1 MKKKK
6 ALLALI
12 VVAIVVSIGAL
23 GYLALS
29 YFGSN
34 ARSSNAGGELSIDYL
49 VSEKDVVEEDT
60 QSDSSKNIFQW
71 LKERLASDKAQE
83 EVTLQTDTTAPASTQ
98 SGMSQTIRQSEE
110 AAEEDLTPIQQA
122 AKDAQQTNTNKKKDD
137 QTEQALAE
145 KKRRGRPPK
154 AQAAH
159 ETEPTEAQAAKAED
173 KADTKKNPEDE
184 PPKEGE
190 HKVFI
195 SIRCDTAVDKG
206 MNLDSQWAGIVP
218 SSGTILA
225 KTKVEFQEGDT
236 VFDVLCRIR
245 DTYKIHVSYR
255 GTNGAQY
262 VDGINNLYEFDGGR
276 WSGWM
281 YCVNDWYPNYGCGQ
295 YAVKNGDVIEWNYTC
310 NLGRDLGQDW
320 MASDEWM
327 KENE

>member
-71 LKERLASDKAQE
+71 LKERLAADKAHE

-122 AKDAQQTNTNKKKDD
+122 AKDAQQAQSAKKKD
-137 QTEQALAE
+137 A
-145 KKRRGRPPK
+145 
-154 AQAAH
+154 
-159 ETEPTEAQAAKAED
+159 AED
-173 KADTKKNPEDE
+173 DTPAQEENTPQEQPEEKEDRKNPEDE

-206 MNLDSQWAGIVP
+206 MNLA
-218 SSGTILA
+218 A
-225 KTKVEFQEGDT
+225 KYGVNAIFVDT
-236 VFDVLCRIR
+236 DKNIWYNNPDVLNYFEFTGK
-245 DTYKIHVSYR
+245 DS
-255 GTNGAQY
+255 GY
-262 VDGINNLYEFDGGR
+262 VL
-276 WSGWM
+276 
-281 YCVNDWYPNYGCGQ
+281 
-295 YAVKNGDVIEWNYTC
+295 
-310 NLGRDLGQDW
+310 
-320 MASDEWM
+320 
-327 KENE
+327 NEYNQARS

>member
-6 ALLALI
+6 ALLVLI
-12 VVAIVVSIGAL
+12 VLAMIVAIGGL
-23 GYLALS
+23 GYLALDLFTS
-29 YFGSN
+29 RS
-34 ARSSNAGGELSIDYL
+34 RSSNAGGSLSIDYL
-49 VSEKDVVEEDT
+49 VSEEDVQQEDT
-60 QSDSSKNIFQW
+60 QAETSKNIFQW
-71 LKERLASDKAQE
+71 LKEKLSADKAQE
-83 EVTLQTDTTAPASTQ
+83 EVTLQTDASSPASTQ
-98 SGMSQTIRQSEE
+98 SGMRQSIRQAEEEE
-110 AAEEDLTPIQQA
+110 ADETASSQQTQ
-122 AKDAQQTNTNKKKDD
+122 KDAQQTASGKKKD
-137 QTEQALAE
+137 T
-145 KKRRGRPPK
+145 
-154 AQAAH
+154 
-159 ETEPTEAQAAKAED
+159 AED
-173 KADTKKNPEDE
+173 DTPSQEEKPSQEQPEEKEDKKNPEDE
-184 PPKEGE
+184 APKEGE

-310 NLGRDLGQDW
+310 NLGRDLGQTW

>member
-1 MKKKK
+1 MC
-6 ALLALI
+6 
-12 VVAIVVSIGAL
+12 
-23 GYLALS
+23 
-29 YFGSN
+29 
-34 ARSSNAGGELSIDYL
+34 
-49 VSEKDVVEEDT
+49 
-60 QSDSSKNIFQW
+60 
-71 LKERLASDKAQE
+71 
-83 EVTLQTDTTAPASTQ
+83 
-98 SGMSQTIRQSEE
+98 IR
-110 AAEEDLTPIQQA
+110 D
-122 AKDAQQTNTNKKKDD
+122 
-137 QTEQALAE
+137 
-145 KKRRGRPPK
+145 R
-154 AQAAH
+154 
-159 ETEPTEAQAAKAED
+159 
-173 KADTKKNPEDE
+173 
-184 PPKEGE
+184 
-190 HKVFI
+190 
-195 SIRCDTAVDKG
+195 DKG

>member
-6 ALLALI
+6 VLLALI
-12 VVAIVVSIGAL
+12 VIAIVASIGAL

-29 YFGSN
+29 YFSSS

-49 VSEKDVVEEDT
+49 VSEEDVKQEDT
-60 QSDSSKNIFQW
+60 QAETSKNIFQW
-71 LKERLASDKAQE
+71 LKERLSADKAQE
-83 EVTLQTDTTAPASTQ
+83 EVTLQTDTAAPASTQ

-122 AKDAQQTNTNKKKDD
+122 AKDAQQAQSAKKKD
-137 QTEQALAE
+137 A
-145 KKRRGRPPK
+145 
-154 AQAAH
+154 
-159 ETEPTEAQAAKAED
+159 AED
-173 KADTKKNPEDE
+173 DAPAQEENTPQEQPEEKEDKKNPEDE
-184 PPKEGE
+184 APKEGE

-310 NLGRDLGQDW
+310 NLGRDLGQTW

>member
-6 ALLALI
+6 ILLALI
-12 VVAIVVSIGAL
+12 VIAIVASIGAL

-29 YFGSN
+29 YFSSS

-49 VSEKDVVEEDT
+49 VSEEDVKQEDT
-60 QSDSSKNIFQW
+60 QAETSKNLFKW
-71 LKERLASDKAQE
+71 LREKLSADKAQE
-83 EVTLQTDTTAPASTQ
+83 EVTLQTDTTAPSSTQ

-122 AKDAQQTNTNKKKDD
+122 AKDAQQAQSAKKKD
-137 QTEQALAE
+137 A
-145 KKRRGRPPK
+145 
-154 AQAAH
+154 
-159 ETEPTEAQAAKAED
+159 AED
-173 KADTKKNPEDE
+173 DTPAQEENTPQEQPEEKEDKKNPEDE
-184 PPKEGE
+184 APKEGE

-310 NLGRDLGQDW
+310 NLGRDLGQTW

>member
-6 ALLALI
+6 ILLALI
-12 VVAIVVSIGAL
+12 VVAIVAAIGAL
-23 GYLALS
+23 GYLALDFFS
-29 YFGSN
+29 SS

-49 VSEKDVVEEDT
+49 VSEEDVKQEDT
-60 QSDSSKNIFQW
+60 QAETSKNLFKW
-71 LKERLASDKAQE
+71 LKEKLSADKAQE
-83 EVTLQTDTTAPASTQ
+83 EVTLRTDTAAPASTQ
-98 SGMSQTIRQSEE
+98 SGMSQTIRQSDQV
-110 AAEEDLTPIQQA
+110 AEEDLTPIQQA
-122 AKDAQQTNTNKKKDD
+122 AKDAQQAQSAKKKD
-137 QTEQALAE
+137 T
-145 KKRRGRPPK
+145 
-154 AQAAH
+154 
-159 ETEPTEAQAAKAED
+159 AED
-173 KADTKKNPEDE
+173 DTPAQEENTPQEQPEEKEDKKNPEDE
-184 PPKEGE
+184 APKEGE

-310 NLGRDLGQDW
+310 NLGRDLGQTW

>member
-49 VSEKDVVEEDT
+49 VSEEDVKQENAQAET
-60 QSDSSKNIFQW
+60 SKNLFKW
-71 LKERLASDKAQE
+71 LKEKLSADKAQE
-83 EVTLQTDTTAPASTQ
+83 EVMLQTDTTAPASTQ

-110 AAEEDLTPIQQA
+110 AAEEDLTPIQQV
-122 AKDAQQTNTNKKKDD
+122 AKDAQQAQSAKKKD
-137 QTEQALAE
+137 A
-145 KKRRGRPPK
+145 
-154 AQAAH
+154 
-159 ETEPTEAQAAKAED
+159 AED
-173 KADTKKNPEDE
+173 DTPAQEENTPQEQPKEKEDKKNPEDE
-184 PPKEGE
+184 APKEGE

-310 NLGRDLGQDW
+310 NLGRDLGQTW

>member
-1 MKKKK
+1 M
-6 ALLALI
+6 
-12 VVAIVVSIGAL
+12 
-23 GYLALS
+23 
-29 YFGSN
+29 
-34 ARSSNAGGELSIDYL
+34 
-49 VSEKDVVEEDT
+49 EEDT

-71 LKERLASDKAQE
+71 LKERLAADKAQE
-83 EVTLQTDTTAPASTQ
+83 EVTLQTETSGPSNTQ
-98 SGMSQTIRQSEE
+98 SGMSQSIRQSED
-110 AAEEDLTPIQQA
+110 EEETDLNPVQQA
-122 AKDAQQTNTNKKKDD
+122 VKDAQQAQSAKKKD
-137 QTEQALAE
+137 A
-145 KKRRGRPPK
+145 
-154 AQAAH
+154 
-159 ETEPTEAQAAKAED
+159 AED
-173 KADTKKNPEDE
+173 DTPAQEENTPQEQPEEKEDKKNPEDE
-184 PPKEGE
+184 APKEGE

>member
-1 MKKKK
+1 MQT
-6 ALLALI
+6 
-12 VVAIVVSIGAL
+12 L
-23 GYLALS
+23 GQYPFVRMRRMRHDDFS
-29 YFGSN
+29 
-34 ARSSNAGGELSIDYL
+34 R
-49 VSEKDVVEEDT
+49 
-60 QSDSSKNIFQW
+60 
-71 LKERLASDKAQE
+71 RLMRE
-83 EVTLQTDTTAPASTQ
+83 TV
-98 SGMSQTIRQSEE
+98 
-110 AAEEDLTPIQQA
+110 LTPNDLILPVFVQ
-122 AKDAQQTNTNKKKDD
+122 
-137 QTEQALAE
+137 
-145 KKRRGRPPK
+145 
-154 AQAAH
+154 
-159 ETEPTEAQAAKAED
+159 
-173 KADTKKNPEDE
+173 
-184 PPKEGE
+184 EGE

-310 NLGRDLGQDW
+310 NLGRDLGQNW

>member
-12 VVAIVVSIGAL
+12 VVAIVVAIGAL
-23 GYLALS
+23 GYLALDLFTS
-29 YFGSN
+29 SS
-34 ARSSNAGGELSIDYL
+34 RSSNAGGSLSIDYL
-49 VSEKDVVEEDT
+49 VSEEEVQEEQT
-60 QSDSSKNIFQW
+60 EQQSSKNIFKW
-71 LKERLASDKAQE
+71 LKEKLAADKEQE
-83 EVTLQTDTTAPASTQ
+83 SVTLQTEATAPSSTQ
-98 SGMSQTIRQSEE
+98 SGVSQNIRQSEE
-110 AAEEDLTPIQQA
+110 ETEEELTPVQQA
-122 AKDAQQTNTNKKKDD
+122 AANAQSAATNKKKDT
-137 QTEQALAE
+137 TEEDAPEENNTAAPTLPE
-145 KKRRGRPPK
+145 EETPDKK
-154 AQAAH
+154 Q
-159 ETEPTEAQAAKAED
+159 ED
-173 KADTKKNPEDE
+173 DT
-184 PPKEGE
+184 PKEGE
-190 HKVFI
+190 HKVSI

-206 MNLDSQWAGIVP
+206 MNLDSKWAGIVP

-225 KTKVEFQEGDT
+225 KTTVEFQEGDT
-236 VFDVLCRIR
+236 VFDVLCRVR

-262 VDGINNLYEFDGGR
+262 IDGINNLYEFDGGR

-327 KENE
+327 DANE

>member
-6 ALLALI
+6 VLLALI
-12 VVAIVVSIGAL
+12 VIAIVASIGAL

-29 YFGSN
+29 YFGSS

-49 VSEKDVVEEDT
+49 VSEEDVVEEET

-71 LKERLASDKAQE
+71 LKERLAADKAQE
-83 EVTLQTDTTAPASTQ
+83 EVTLQTDTSGPASTQ
-98 SGMSQTIRQSEE
+98 SGMSQSIRQSED
-110 AAEEDLTPIQQA
+110 EEETDLNPVQQA
-122 AKDAQQTNTNKKKDD
+122 AKDAQQAQSAKKKD
-137 QTEQALAE
+137 A
-145 KKRRGRPPK
+145 
-154 AQAAH
+154 
-159 ETEPTEAQAAKAED
+159 AED
-173 KADTKKNPEDE
+173 EA
-184 PPKEGE
+184 PKEGE

>member
-71 LKERLASDKAQE
+71 LKERLAADKAQE

-122 AKDAQQTNTNKKKDD
+122 EKDAQQAQSAKKKD
-137 QTEQALAE
+137 A
-145 KKRRGRPPK
+145 
-154 AQAAH
+154 
-159 ETEPTEAQAAKAED
+159 AED
-173 KADTKKNPEDE
+173 DTPAQEENTPQEQPKEKEDKKNPEDE
-184 PPKEGE
+184 APKEGE

-310 NLGRDLGQDW
+310 NLGRDLGQTW
-320 MASDEWM
+320 MASDEWI

>member
-6 ALLALI
+6 VLLALI
-12 VVAIVVSIGAL
+12 VIAIVASIGAL

-29 YFGSN
+29 YFGSS
-34 ARSSNAGGELSIDYL
+34 ARRSNAGGELSIDYL

-71 LKERLASDKAQE
+71 LKERLSADKAQE
-83 EVTLQTDTTAPASTQ
+83 EVTLQTETSGPASTQ
-98 SGMSQTIRQSEE
+98 SGMSQSIRQSED
-110 AAEEDLTPIQQA
+110 EEETDLNPVQQA
-122 AKDAQQTNTNKKKDD
+122 VKDAQQTNTNKKKDD
-137 QTEQALAE
+137 QTDDTPEEDQNTQPEQ
-145 KKRRGRPPK
+145 P
-154 AQAAH
+154 AQ
-159 ETEPTEAQAAKAED
+159 E
-173 KADTKKNPEDE
+173 DTKKNPEDE

>member
-6 ALLALI
+6 VLLALI
-12 VVAIVVSIGAL
+12 VIAIVASIGAL

-29 YFGSN
+29 YFGSS

-49 VSEKDVVEEDT
+49 VSEEDVVEEET

-71 LKERLASDKAQE
+71 LKERLSADKAQE
-83 EVTLQTDTTAPASTQ
+83 EVTLQTDTSGPASTQ
-98 SGMSQTIRQSEE
+98 SGMRQSIRQAEEEE
-110 AAEEDLTPIQQA
+110 ADETASSQQTQ
-122 AKDAQQTNTNKKKDD
+122 KDAQQTASGKKKD
-137 QTEQALAE
+137 T
-145 KKRRGRPPK
+145 
-154 AQAAH
+154 
-159 ETEPTEAQAAKAED
+159 AED
-173 KADTKKNPEDE
+173 DTPSQEEKPSQEQPEEKEDKKNPEDE
-184 PPKEGE
+184 APKEGE

-310 NLGRDLGQDW
+310 NLGRDLGQTW

>member
-6 ALLALI
+6 VLLALI
-12 VVAIVVSIGAL
+12 VIAIVASIGAL

-71 LKERLASDKAQE
+71 LKERLSADKAQE
-83 EVTLQTDTTAPASTQ
+83 EVTLQTDTSGPASTQ
-98 SGMSQTIRQSEE
+98 SGMSQSIRQSEE

-122 AKDAQQTNTNKKKDD
+122 AKDAQQTNTNKKKD
-137 QTEQALAE
+137 A
-145 KKRRGRPPK
+145 
-154 AQAAH
+154 
-159 ETEPTEAQAAKAED
+159 AED
-173 KADTKKNPEDE
+173 DTPAQEENTPQEQPEEKEDKKNPEDE
-184 PPKEGE
+184 APKEGE

-281 YCVNDWYPNYGCGQ
+281 YCVNDWYPNYSCGI
-295 YAVKNGDVIEWNYTC
+295 YKVKAGDVIEWNYTC
-310 NLGRDLGQDW
+310 DLGLDLDAGMEGAEDW
-320 MASDEWM
+320 
-327 KENE
+327 KNNNE

>member
-1 MKKKK
+1 
-6 ALLALI
+6 
-12 VVAIVVSIGAL
+12 
-23 GYLALS
+23 
-29 YFGSN
+29 
-34 ARSSNAGGELSIDYL
+34 
-49 VSEKDVVEEDT
+49 
-60 QSDSSKNIFQW
+60 
-71 LKERLASDKAQE
+71 
-83 EVTLQTDTTAPASTQ
+83 
-98 SGMSQTIRQSEE
+98 
-110 AAEEDLTPIQQA
+110 
-122 AKDAQQTNTNKKKDD
+122 
-137 QTEQALAE
+137 
-145 KKRRGRPPK
+145 
-154 AQAAH
+154 
-159 ETEPTEAQAAKAED
+159 
-173 KADTKKNPEDE
+173 
-184 PPKEGE
+184 
-190 HKVFI
+190 
-195 SIRCDTAVDKG
+195 
-206 MNLDSQWAGIVP
+206 MNLDSKWAGIVP

-310 NLGRDLGQDW
+310 NLGRDLGQTW

>member
-6 ALLALI
+6 VLLALI
-12 VVAIVVSIGAL
+12 VIAIVASIGAL

-29 YFGSN
+29 YFGSS

-49 VSEKDVVEEDT
+49 VSEEDVVEEET

-71 LKERLASDKAQE
+71 LKERLSADKAQE
-83 EVTLQTDTTAPASTQ
+83 EVTLQTDTSGPASTQ
-98 SGMSQTIRQSEE
+98 SGMRQSIRQAEEEE
-110 AAEEDLTPIQQA
+110 ADETASSQQTQ
-122 AKDAQQTNTNKKKDD
+122 KDAQQTASGKKKD
-137 QTEQALAE
+137 T
-145 KKRRGRPPK
+145 
-154 AQAAH
+154 
-159 ETEPTEAQAAKAED
+159 AED
-173 KADTKKNPEDE
+173 DTPSQEEKPSQEQPEEKEDKKNPEDE
-184 PPKEGE
+184 APKEGE

>member
-6 ALLALI
+6 VLLALI
-12 VVAIVVSIGAL
+12 VIAIVASIGAL

-29 YFGSN
+29 YFGSS
-34 ARSSNAGGELSIDYL
+34 AKSSNAGGELSIDYL
-49 VSEKDVVEEDT
+49 VSEEDVVEEET

-71 LKERLASDKAQE
+71 LKERLSADKAQE
-83 EVTLQTDTTAPASTQ
+83 EVTLQTDTSGPASTQ
-98 SGMSQTIRQSEE
+98 SGMRQSIRQAEEEE
-110 AAEEDLTPIQQA
+110 ADETASSQQTQ
-122 AKDAQQTNTNKKKDD
+122 KDAQQTASGKKKD
-137 QTEQALAE
+137 T
-145 KKRRGRPPK
+145 
-154 AQAAH
+154 
-159 ETEPTEAQAAKAED
+159 AED
-173 KADTKKNPEDE
+173 DTPSQEEKPSQEQPEEKEDKKNPEDE
-184 PPKEGE
+184 APKEGE

-310 NLGRDLGQDW
+310 NLGRDLGQTW

>member
-6 ALLALI
+6 VLLALI
-12 VVAIVVSIGAL
+12 VIAIVASIGAL

-29 YFGSN
+29 YFGSS

-49 VSEKDVVEEDT
+49 VSEEDVVEEET

-71 LKERLASDKAQE
+71 LKERLSADKAQE
-83 EVTLQTDTTAPASTQ
+83 EVTLQTDASSPASTQ
-98 SGMSQTIRQSEE
+98 SGMRQSIRQAEEEE
-110 AAEEDLTPIQQA
+110 ADETASSQQTQ
-122 AKDAQQTNTNKKKDD
+122 KDAQQTASGKKKD
-137 QTEQALAE
+137 T
-145 KKRRGRPPK
+145 
-154 AQAAH
+154 
-159 ETEPTEAQAAKAED
+159 AED
-173 KADTKKNPEDE
+173 DTPSQEEKPSQEQPEEKEDKKNPEDE
-184 PPKEGE
+184 APKEGE

-310 NLGRDLGQDW
+310 NLGRDLGQTW

>member
-12 VVAIVVSIGAL
+12 VVTIVASIGAL

-29 YFGSN
+29 YFGSS

-49 VSEKDVVEEDT
+49 VSEEDVVEEET

-71 LKERLASDKAQE
+71 LKERLSADKAQE
-83 EVTLQTDTTAPASTQ
+83 EVTLQTDTSGPASTQ
-98 SGMSQTIRQSEE
+98 SGMRQSIRQAEEEE
-110 AAEEDLTPIQQA
+110 ADETASSQQTQ
-122 AKDAQQTNTNKKKDD
+122 KDAQQTASGKKKD
-137 QTEQALAE
+137 T
-145 KKRRGRPPK
+145 
-154 AQAAH
+154 
-159 ETEPTEAQAAKAED
+159 AED
-173 KADTKKNPEDE
+173 DTPSQEEKPSQEQPEEKEDKKNPEDE
-184 PPKEGE
+184 APKEGE

-310 NLGRDLGQDW
+310 NLGRDLGQTW

>member
-6 ALLALI
+6 VLLALI
-12 VVAIVVSIGAL
+12 VVAIVASIGAL

-29 YFGSN
+29 YFGSS

-49 VSEKDVVEEDT
+49 VSEEDVVEEET

-71 LKERLASDKAQE
+71 LKERLSADKAQE
-83 EVTLQTDTTAPASTQ
+83 EVTLQTDTSGPASTQ
-98 SGMSQTIRQSEE
+98 SGMRQSIRQAEEEE
-110 AAEEDLTPIQQA
+110 ADETASSQQTQ
-122 AKDAQQTNTNKKKDD
+122 KDAQQTASGKKKD
-137 QTEQALAE
+137 T
-145 KKRRGRPPK
+145 
-154 AQAAH
+154 
-159 ETEPTEAQAAKAED
+159 AED
-173 KADTKKNPEDE
+173 DTPSQEEKPSQEQPEEKEDKKNPEDE
-184 PPKEGE
+184 APKEGE

-310 NLGRDLGQDW
+310 NLGRDLGQTW

>member
-6 ALLALI
+6 ILLALI
-12 VVAIVVSIGAL
+12 VVAIVAGIGAL

-71 LKERLASDKAQE
+71 LKERLSADKAQE
-83 EVTLQTDTTAPASTQ
+83 EVTLQTDTSGPASTQ
-98 SGMSQTIRQSEE
+98 SGMRQSIRQAEEEE
-110 AAEEDLTPIQQA
+110 ADETASSQQTQ
-122 AKDAQQTNTNKKKDD
+122 KDAQQTASGKKKD
-137 QTEQALAE
+137 T
-145 KKRRGRPPK
+145 
-154 AQAAH
+154 
-159 ETEPTEAQAAKAED
+159 AED
-173 KADTKKNPEDE
+173 DTPAQEENTPQEQPEEKEDKKNPEDE
-184 PPKEGE
+184 APKEGE

>member
-6 ALLALI
+6 ALLVLI
-12 VVAIVVSIGAL
+12 VLAMIVAIGGL
-23 GYLALS
+23 GYLALDLFTS
-29 YFGSN
+29 HS
-34 ARSSNAGGELSIDYL
+34 RSSNAGGSLSIDYL
-49 VSEKDVVEEDT
+49 VSEEDVQQEDT
-60 QSDSSKNIFQW
+60 QAETSKNIFQW
-71 LKERLASDKAQE
+71 LKEKLSADKAQE
-83 EVTLQTDTTAPASTQ
+83 EVTLQTDASSPASTQ
-98 SGMSQTIRQSEE
+98 SGMRQSIRQAEEEE
-110 AAEEDLTPIQQA
+110 ANETASSQQTQ
-122 AKDAQQTNTNKKKDD
+122 KDAQQTASGKKKD
-137 QTEQALAE
+137 T
-145 KKRRGRPPK
+145 
-154 AQAAH
+154 
-159 ETEPTEAQAAKAED
+159 AED
-173 KADTKKNPEDE
+173 DTPSQEEKPSQEQPEEKEDKKNPEDE
-184 PPKEGE
+184 APKEGE

-310 NLGRDLGQDW
+310 NLGRDLGQNW

>member
-6 ALLALI
+6 VLLALI
-12 VVAIVVSIGAL
+12 VIAIVASIGAL

-29 YFGSN
+29 YFSSS

-49 VSEKDVVEEDT
+49 VSEEDVKQEDT
-60 QSDSSKNIFQW
+60 QAETSKNIFQW
-71 LKERLASDKAQE
+71 LKERLSADKAQE
-83 EVTLQTDTTAPASTQ
+83 EVTLQTDTAAPASTQ

-122 AKDAQQTNTNKKKDD
+122 AKDAQQAQSAKKKD
-137 QTEQALAE
+137 A
-145 KKRRGRPPK
+145 
-154 AQAAH
+154 
-159 ETEPTEAQAAKAED
+159 AED
-173 KADTKKNPEDE
+173 DAPAQEENTPQEQPEEKEDKKNPEDE
-184 PPKEGE
+184 APKEGE

>member
-6 ALLALI
+6 VLLALI
-12 VVAIVVSIGAL
+12 VIAIVASIGAL

-29 YFGSN
+29 YFGSS

-49 VSEKDVVEEDT
+49 VSEEDVVEEET

-71 LKERLASDKAQE
+71 LKERLAADKAQE

-122 AKDAQQTNTNKKKDD
+122 AKDAQQAQSAKKKD
-137 QTEQALAE
+137 A
-145 KKRRGRPPK
+145 
-154 AQAAH
+154 
-159 ETEPTEAQAAKAED
+159 AED
-173 KADTKKNPEDE
+173 DTPAQEENTPQEQPEEKEDKKNPEGE
-184 PPKEGE
+184 APKEGE

-236 VFDVLCRIR
+236 VFDVLCRVR